1 MHCLQGDVALDR
13 HRAVPGGRDE
23 RRMEA
28 ALRGMGGTWG
38 RHAPLRGARVHG
50 LSSRGVAS
58 PPRADVE
65 SDRAERTR
73 RRTPRYRH
81 VSVRRRN
88 HGSQPASPPPH
99 LDGVRVLALRG
110 LHHARRVGVE
120 SDGGHLGGVGLGP
133 RRERCV
139 PMALA
144 HVPGTCLLHGR
155 GRRPELPRAHGE
167 HAPRET
173 VSGCLF
179 AHRGRRPPPLGVQ
192 PTLSRIRVR
201 RRILRGSR
209 ARPDSRRDYVPVP
222 TAPVRRRLASV
233 HDLPHRYVPPHT
245 DVPHLAHRRSGGHR
259 SSRRHFEVDRVPHRR
274 GPDFL
279 DALGEQA
286 TVELPARVAH
296 QDDLTDR
303 MTPGQASPIRQTS
316 LPWTPTPGR
325 TSAAALHETDSHH
338 ALQTVP
344 GDRTDVVIAP
354 GLGETYRELA
364 DFSRDKQV
372 AFVEARDEDAAITDD
387 LEPVKIPAIVPKRDG
402 HVVTD
407 DSAELRPA
415 FRELVETP
423 LVLLHRHLISRQ
435 DASTDLDRSG
445 EHEAYPYGADQAEP
459 DNTREDPCGDIRA
472 NFPRQTAHVSLCMPF
487 MEGYRGVAS
496 SRNTTT

>member
-110 LHHARRVGVE
+110 LHH
-120 SDGGHLGGVGLGP
+120 
-133 RRERCV
+133 
-139 PMALA
+139 
-144 HVPGTCLLHGR
+144 
-155 GRRPELPRAHGE
+155 
-167 HAPRET
+167 
-173 VSGCLF
+173 
-179 AHRGRRPPPLGVQ
+179 
-192 PTLSRIRVR
+192 VR

-286 TVELPARVAH
+286 TVEIPARVAH